1 MVKLKDMIFI
11 IIIIFFFGGG
21 GGWGGRLGVLFNVS
35 KIDLFEKVAVILKL
49 FLTLLD

>member
-11 IIIIFFFGGG
+11 IIIIIFFLGG

-35 KIDLFEKVAVILKL
+35 KIDHFEKVAVILKL

>member
-11 IIIIFFFGGG
+11 IIIIFFLGG

-35 KIDLFEKVAVILKL
+35 KIDHFEKVAVILKL